1 MGRERGFCI
10 DTAFFVDHRSSFT
23 NLRFAYYL
31 LQTLGLDEPSKDSA
45 VPGLDRSEAYNKYV
59 PHLSLETQKAIAD
72 FLDRETA
79 RIDQLIEKKD
89 RQYLALEEDHQ
100 AFITMAVTTGL
111 DPAPMSPTAN
121 TWLKEI
127 PAHWDLSRLKFV
139 CARIVDCL
147 HETPEHSESGEYP
160 SIRTPDLIRGR
171 LLLAQAKRVSED
183 EYCTRIQ
190 RLEPA
195 EGDILYTREG
205 ERFGLAAVVPP
216 GVKLCLGQRMML
228 FRTNRRVLPAFL
240 MWSLNGQ
247 FAYNWLKQSIS
258 GATSPHLN
266 IYDIRNVPLP
276 LPPLAEQQLIVNR
289 IDMRFRRK
297 EAASEAIRY
306 SIERLR
312 ERRSALITAA
322 VTGQVDVATYGKR
335 GTTDRQL
342 DTIESNMAAA
352 AQPERQQA
360 RA

>member
-1 MGRERGFCI
+1 VKLKHILRLQYGSSLSADVRQEGSILVYGSNGAVGFHDKSNMLAPAIVVGRKGSHGKVVWAENGGFCI

-59 PHLSLETQKAIAD
+59 PRLSLETQKAIAD

-89 RQYLALEEDHQ
+89 RQYLALEEDQQ

-147 HETPEHSESGEYP
+147 HETPEHSERGDYP

-171 LLLAQAKRVSED
+171 LLLAQAKRGRAFS
-183 EYCTRIQ
+183 TIAAKRM
-190 RLEPA
+190 
-195 EGDILYTREG
+195 
-205 ERFGLAAVVPP
+205 RFG
-216 GVKLCLGQRMML
+216 C
-228 FRTNRRVLPAFL
+228 
-240 MWSLNGQ
+240 
-247 FAYNWLKQSIS
+247 
-258 GATSPHLN
+258 
-266 IYDIRNVPLP
+266 
-276 LPPLAEQQLIVNR
+276 
-289 IDMRFRRK
+289 
-297 EAASEAIRY
+297 
-306 SIERLR
+306 
-312 ERRSALITAA
+312 
-322 VTGQVDVATYGKR
+322 
-335 GTTDRQL
+335 
-342 DTIESNMAAA
+342 
-352 AQPERQQA
+352 
-360 RA
+360 